1 MKALIPLVALV
12 LIGTAQAQAPQA
24 QPLKPVLRS
33 SDVRVQSVPARP
45 AAAPRSTRT
54 GAGAEAGE
62 LSASQPTFLD
72 RSKQEYFDQ
81 IPLFR
86 DAPTFRSSETQST
99 PPSTTAGLVEALGLG
114 SR

>member
-1 MKALIPLVALV
+1 MKALLPLVALAFT
-12 LIGTAQAQAPQA
+12 GTVHAQASQP
-24 QPLKPVLRS
+24 QPLQPELRS
-33 SDVRVQSVPARP
+33 SDVRVQSVPARA
-45 AAAPRSTRT
+45 AAAPRSTQAR
-54 GAGAEAGE
+54 ARAAE
-62 LSASQPTFLD
+62 LSAAQPTFLD

-99 PPSTTAGLVEALGLG
+99 APSATAGLAEALGLG

>member
-1 MKALIPLVALV
+1 MKALLPLAALAF
-12 LIGTAQAQAPQA
+12 IGTVQAQAA
-24 QPLKPVLRS
+24 QPLKPVLRT
-33 SDVRVQSVPARP
+33 SDLSVQSVPARP
-45 AAAPRSTRT
+45 AAAPRSTR
-54 GAGAEAGE
+54 AQASAAE
-62 LSASQPTFLD
+62 LSAAQPTFLD

-99 PPSTTAGLVEALGLG
+99 PPSTTEGLVEALGLG

>member
-1 MKALIPLVALV
+1 MKAYVPLAV
-12 LIGTAQAQAPQA
+12 LAFIGTVQAQVMQPQPSRA
-24 QPLKPVLRS
+24 VARNG
-33 SDVRVQSVPARP
+33 DARVQSVPARP
-45 AAAPRSTRT
+45 AAAPRTTRART
-54 GAGAEAGE
+54 NAPADAGAP
-62 LSASQPTFLD
+62 LPTFLD

-99 PPSTTAGLVEALGLG
+99 PPSTTEGLVEALGLG

>member
-12 LIGTAQAQAPQA
+12 LIGTAQAQAPQS
-24 QPLKPVLRS
+24 QPPKPVLRS

-54 GAGAEAGE
+54 RAGAEAGE
-62 LSASQPTFLD
+62 LSASQ
-72 RSKQEYFDQ
+72 
-81 IPLFR
+81 
-86 DAPTFRSSETQST
+86 PTFRSSETQST